1 MLHSSKTKEDSNV
14 ADVMER
20 PNLQPAPKATSAGA
34 VLGRTLVS
42 LLDEA
47 CDKHPNQTAFNE
59 RTSAGWVS
67 MSNTTFREHT
77 ETMALGML
85 VSPEQGGLGLTKGDT
100 VAFFTQSD
108 LSYCIPDMAC
118 LTAGLVTVPI
128 YLTHSPEA
136 IKFILEQ
143 SEAKVLIVSDD
154 VLLTKIKPILQQTP
168 LVKQIILRESKT
180 EMDFS
185 KLEEKGKAVR
195 QANPKKLS
203 ELKSQVKPHDL
214 ATIIYTSG
222 TTGMP
227 KGVML
232 THENISSNAVGSAL
246 SMTGYEHGKE
256 VALSFLPLTH
266 IFARTLQY
274 FCIWTSTSIY
284 YSHPDLVREH
294 YREVHPTFF
303 AAVPRVIE
311 KAYERI
317 LATGASLT
325 GAKKKLFDWS
335 LGLAQ
340 RYEVG
345 KEPTGLYK
353 VQLELASRLVFS
365 KWREALGGRVKYAVL
380 GGAATRAELVNIF
393 GAAGVNLL
401 QGYGLTETSPVVS
414 FNRPGKNRPGSSG
427 TALEGVE
434 IKISETGEI
443 LTRGPHIMKGY
454 YKNPEATQEVMTED
468 GWFRTGDLGELD
480 KDGFLKITGRIKN
493 LFKLS
498 TGKYVMPQPLEE
510 KLESSSLIDV
520 AQIVGDSEKYC
531 GALLFVNKVFLET
544 LTNQKGVEALKA
556 PEVKAH
562 LTKVFSEAN
571 KGLSAW
577 ETLKRVAL
585 VLDELTIDNGMLTPK
600 LSVKRHEVAKRY
612 KAYTDE
618 LYRPS
623 GKTLEKGVIV
633 DVEGTSKE

>member
-1 MLHSSKTKEDSNV
+1 V

-20 PNLQPAPKATSAGA
+20 PTTASAPKAASSGA

-47 CDKHPNQTAFNE
+47 CDKHPNPTAFNE
-59 RTSAGWVS
+59 RTSSGWVP
-67 MSNTTFREHT
+67 MSNTTFRERS
-77 ETMALGML
+77 ENMALGML
-85 VSPEQGGLGLTKGDT
+85 EHLGLNKGDA
-100 VAFFTQSD
+100 VAFFTHSD

-136 IKFILEQ
+136 IKFILGQ

-154 VLLTKIKPILQQTP
+154 ALLAKIKPVLQHTP
-168 LVKQIILRESKT
+168 LVKQVILRESKT
-180 EMDFS
+180 EMDFG
-185 KLEEKGKAVR
+185 KLEEKGKTVR
-195 QANPKKLS
+195 QGNPNKLND
-203 ELKSQVKPHDL
+203 LKSQVKPHDL

-222 TTGMP
+222 TTGLP

-232 THENISSNAVGSAL
+232 THENISSNAVSSAL
-246 SMTGYEHGKE
+246 AMTGYEFGKE

-294 YREVHPTFF
+294 YKEVKPTFF

-335 LGLAQ
+335 LALAR

-353 VQLELASRLVFS
+353 VQLDLASRLVFS

-380 GGAATRAELVNIF
+380 GGAATRPELVNIF

-414 FNRPGKNRPGSSG
+414 FNRPGKNRPGTSG

-434 IKISETGEI
+434 IKISEEGEI
-443 LTRGPHIMKGY
+443 LTRGPHVMKGY
-454 YKNPEATQEVMTED
+454 YKNPEATKEVMTDD
-468 GWFRTGDLGELD
+468 GWFRTGDLGEMD
-480 KDGFLKITGRIKN
+480 KDGYLKITGRIKN

-531 GALLFVNKVFLET
+531 GALLFINRTFLENMT
-544 LTNQKGVEALKA
+544 SQKGVEALKS
-556 PEVKAH
+556 PEVKTH
-562 LTKVFSEAN
+562 LTELFNEAN
-571 KGLSAW
+571 KGLSSW
-577 ETLKRVAL
+577 ETLKKVAL
-585 VLDELTIDNGMLTPK
+585 ILDELTIDNGMLTPK
-600 LSVKRHEVAKRY
+600 LSVKRHEVVERY
-612 KAYTDE
+612 KAYIDE

-623 GKTLEKGVIV
+623 GKRLEKGVIV
-633 DVEGTSKE
+633 DVEGTSKAE

>member
-1 MLHSSKTKEDSNV
+1 V

-20 PNLQPAPKATSAGA
+20 PNTQPAKAASSGA

-47 CDKHPNQTAFNE
+47 CDKHPNPTAFNE
-59 RTSAGWVS
+59 RTNAGWVP
-67 MSNTTFREHT
+67 MPNTTFRERA
-77 ETMALGML
+77 ENMALGL
-85 VSPEQGGLGLTKGDT
+85 LASSEQGGLGLVKGDA
-100 VAFFTQSD
+100 VAFFTHSD

-118 LTAGLVTVPI
+118 LMTGLVTVPI

-143 SEAKVLIVSDD
+143 SEAKVLIISDD
-154 VLLTKIKPILQQTP
+154 ALLSKIKPLLQQTP
-168 LVKQIILRESKT
+168 LVKQIILRDSKT
-180 EMDFS
+180 ELDFA
-185 KLEEKGKAVR
+185 KLEASGQKVR
-195 QANPKKLS
+195 QAHPKKLG
-203 ELKSQVKPHDL
+203 ELKSQVKPEDL

-246 SMTGYEHGKE
+246 GMTGYEHGKE

-284 YSHPDLVREH
+284 YSHPDLAREH

-335 LGLAQ
+335 LSLAQ

-353 VQLELASRLVFS
+353 LQLDIASKLVFS
-365 KWREALGGRVKYAVL
+365 KWREALGGHVKYAVL

-414 FNRPGKNRPGSSG
+414 FNRPGRNRPGSSG

-434 IKISETGEI
+434 IKISEQGEI

-454 YKNPEATQEVMTED
+454 YKNPEATAEVMMD
-468 GWFRTGDLGELD
+468 GGWFRTGDLGEMD

-520 AQIVGDSEKYC
+520 VQIVGDSEKYC
-531 GALLFVNKVFLET
+531 GALLFINKAFLESMT
-544 LTNQKGVEALKA
+544 SQKGVDALKSTA
-556 PEVKAH
+556 VKIH
-562 LTKVFSEAN
+562 LTELFNEAN
-571 KGLSAW
+571 KGLSSW
-577 ETLKRVAL
+577 ETLKKVAL

-612 KAYTDE
+612 KAYVDE

-623 GKTLEKGVIV
+623 GKVLEQGIV
-633 DVEGTSKE
+633 MDVEGTSKAE

>member
-1 MLHSSKTKEDSNV
+1 M
-14 ADVMER
+14 ADVMEK
-20 PNLQPAPKATSAGA
+20 PNTVAPKVASGA

-47 CDKHPNQTAFNE
+47 CDTYPNPTAFNE
-59 RTSAGWVS
+59 RIKAGWVP
-67 MSNTTFREHT
+67 MSNTVFRERA
-77 ETMALGML
+77 ENMALGL
-85 VSPEQGGLGLTKGDT
+85 LELGLSRGDA
-100 VAFFTQSD
+100 VAFFTHSD
-108 LSYCIPDMAC
+108 LSYSLPDMAC
-118 LTAGLVTVPI
+118 LTAGLVTVPV

-136 IKFILEQ
+136 IRFILEQ
-143 SEAKVLIVSDD
+143 SEAKVLIISDD
-154 VLLTKIKPILQQTP
+154 ALLTKIKPVLQQTP
-168 LVKQIILRESKT
+168 LVKQVILRESKT
-180 EMDFS
+180 ELDFVR
-185 KLEEKGKAVR
+185 LEEKGQALR

-203 ELKSQVKPHDL
+203 DLKSQVKPDDL

-222 TTGMP
+222 TTGLP

-232 THENISSNAVGSAL
+232 THENISFNAASSAIA
-246 SMTGYEHGKE
+246 MTGYEHGKE

-294 YREVHPTFF
+294 YREVKPTFF

-325 GAKKKLFDWS
+325 GAKKRLFDWS
-335 LGLAQ
+335 LSLAQ

-353 VQLELASRLVFS
+353 MQLELASRLVFS

-380 GGAATRAELVNIF
+380 GGAATRAELVNVF

-401 QGYGLTETSPVVS
+401 QGYGLTETSPVVT

-427 TALEGVE
+427 TALAGVE
-434 IKISETGEI
+434 IKISEGGEI

-454 YKNPEATQEVMTED
+454 FKNPEATKEVFTED

-480 KDGFLKITGRIKN
+480 KDGYLKITGRIKN

-531 GALLFVNKVFLET
+531 GALLFVNKVFLEN
-544 LTNQKGVEALKA
+544 LTSQKGVEALKA
-556 PEVKAH
+556 PQVKEH
-562 LTKVFSEAN
+562 LTALFAEAN
-571 KGLSAW
+571 KGLSPW
-577 ETLKRVAL
+577 ETLKKVAL

-600 LSVKRHEVAKRY
+600 LSVKRHEVVKRY
-612 KAYTDE
+612 KTYIDE
-618 LYRPS
+618 LYRPG
-623 GKTLEKGVIV
+623 GKVLEKGIV
-633 DVEGTSKE
+633 MDVGITVEKE

>member
-1 MLHSSKTKEDSNV
+1 V

-20 PNLQPAPKATSAGA
+20 PNLQPAPKAVSGGA

-47 CDKHPNQTAFNE
+47 CDKHPNPTAFNE
-59 RTSAGWVS
+59 RTSAGWVP
-67 MSNTTFREHT
+67 MSNTTFRERA
-77 ETMALGML
+77 ENMALGML
-85 VSPEQGGLGLTKGDT
+85 EHLGLNKGDA
-100 VAFFTQSD
+100 VAFFTHSD

-154 VLLTKIKPILQQTP
+154 ALLGKIKPVLQHTP

-180 EMDFS
+180 ELDFG
-185 KLEEKGKAVR
+185 KLEEKGKAVH
-195 QANPKKLS
+195 QGNPKKLS
-203 ELKSQVKPHDL
+203 ELKSQVKPQDL

-222 TTGMP
+222 TTGLP

-232 THENISSNAVGSAL
+232 THENISSNAVSSAL
-246 SMTGYEHGKE
+246 AMTGYEYGKE

-335 LGLAQ
+335 LSLAQ

-434 IKISETGEI
+434 IKISEAGEI

-454 YKNPEATQEVMTED
+454 YKNPEATKEVMTDD
-468 GWFRTGDLGELD
+468 GWFRTGDLGTID
-480 KDGFLKITGRIKN
+480 NDGYLSITGRIKN

-531 GALLFVNKVFLET
+531 GALLFVNKTFLES
-544 LTNQKGVEALKA
+544 LTSQKGLDALKS

-562 LTKVFSEAN
+562 LTEVFSEAN

-577 ETLKRVAL
+577 ETLKKVAL

-600 LSVKRHEVAKRY
+600 LSVKRHEVVKRY
-612 KAYTDE
+612 KAYIDE

-623 GKTLEKGVIV
+623 GARLEKGVIV

>member
-1 MLHSSKTKEDSNV
+1 V

-20 PNLQPAPKATSAGA
+20 PNQQPAPKAASSGA

-47 CDKHPNQTAFNE
+47 CDKHPNPTAFNE
-59 RTSAGWVS
+59 RTNAGWVP
-67 MSNTTFREHT
+67 MSNTTFRERS
-77 ETMALGML
+77 ENMALGML
-85 VSPEQGGLGLTKGDT
+85 EHLGLNKGDA

-118 LTAGLVTVPI
+118 LMTGLVTVPV

-143 SEAKVLIVSDD
+143 SEAKVLIVSDEA
-154 VLLTKIKPILQQTP
+154 LLTKIRPVLQHTP
-168 LVKQIILRESKT
+168 LVKHIILRESKT
-180 EMDFS
+180 QDSKTELDFGR
-185 KLEEKGKAVR
+185 LEAKGQDVR
-195 QANPKKLS
+195 KANPNRLS
-203 ELKSQVKPHDL
+203 DLKAQVKASDL

-222 TTGMP
+222 TTGLP

-232 THENISSNAVGSAL
+232 THENISSNAASSAL
-246 SMTGYEHGKE
+246 AMTGYEYGKE

-294 YREVHPTFF
+294 YREVKPTFF

-335 LGLAQ
+335 LSLAQ

-353 VQLELASRLVFS
+353 LQLDIASKLVFS

-401 QGYGLTETSPVVS
+401 QGYGLTETSPVVT

-427 TALEGVE
+427 TALAGVE
-434 IKISETGEI
+434 VKISEQGEI

-454 YKNPEATQEVMTED
+454 YKNPQATQEVMTGD

-531 GALLFVNKVFLET
+531 GALLFINKAFLESMT
-544 LTNQKGVEALKA
+544 SQKGMDALKS

-562 LTKVFSEAN
+562 LNEVFSEAN

-577 ETLKRVAL
+577 ETLKKVAL

-600 LSVKRHEVAKRY
+600 LSVKRHEVVKRY
-612 KAYTDE
+612 KAYVDE
-618 LYRPS
+618 LYCPS
-623 GKTLEKGVIV
+623 GKMLEKGVIV
-633 DVEGTSKE
+633 NVEGTSKES

>member
-1 MLHSSKTKEDSNV
+1 M
-14 ADVMER
+14 ADVMDK
-20 PNLQPAPKATSAGA
+20 PTPVATPTSPAMATPKGA

-47 CDKHPNQTAFNE
+47 CDKYPNPTAFNE
-59 RTSAGWVS
+59 RTDAGWMP
-67 MSNTTFREHT
+67 MSNTTFRERA
-77 ETMALGML
+77 ENMALGML
-85 VSPEQGGLGLTKGDT
+85 LPPEQGGLGLNKNDA
-100 VAFFTQSD
+100 VAFFTHSD
-108 LSYCIPDMAC
+108 LSYVIPDMAC
-118 LTAGLVTVPI
+118 LLTGLVTVPV

-143 SEAKVLIVSDD
+143 SEAKAIVVSDEA
-154 VLLTKIKPILQQTP
+154 LLTKIKPVLQQVP
-168 LVKQIILRESKT
+168 QCKHVILRSSAT
-180 EMDFS
+180 SLDFA

-195 QANPKKLS
+195 QAQPNKLVEVKK
-203 ELKSQVKPHDL
+203 QVKPSDL

-222 TTGMP
+222 TTGLP

-232 THENISSNAVGSAL
+232 THENISSNAIGSMIA
-246 SMTGYEHGKE
+246 MGNFEFGKE
-256 VALSFLPLTH
+256 VALSFLPLSH

-274 FCIWTSTSIY
+274 CLIWKSASIY
-284 YSHPDLVREH
+284 YSHPDLIRDH
-294 YREVHPTFF
+294 FKEVKPTFF

-311 KAYERI
+311 KAFERI
-317 LATGASLT
+317 MATGASLT
-325 GAKKKLFDWS
+325 GVKKKLFDWS
-335 LGLAQ
+335 ITLAQ
-340 RYEVG
+340 QYHTE

-353 VQLELASRLVFS
+353 MQLELARKIVFS

-380 GGAATRAELVNIF
+380 GGAATRGELVTMF

-414 FNRPGKNRPGSSG
+414 FNRPRRNRVGSSG
-427 TALEGVE
+427 QALEGVE
-434 IKISETGEI
+434 IKISEQGEI
-443 LTRGPHIMKGY
+443 LTRGPHVMKGY
-454 YKNPEATQEVMTED
+454 YKNPEATKDVMMD
-468 GWFRTGDLGELD
+468 GGWFRTGDLGELD

-510 KLESSSLIDV
+510 KLESSQLIDV

-531 GALLFVNKVFLET
+531 GALLFVNKAFLES
-544 LTNQKGVEALKA
+544 LTSQKGIEALKA
-556 PEVKAH
+556 PEVKQH
-562 LTKVFSEAN
+562 LSELFAEAN

-577 ETLKRVAL
+577 ETLKKVAL

-600 LSVKRHEVAKRY
+600 LSVKRHEVVKRY
-612 KAYTDE
+612 KAYIDE

-623 GKTLEKGVIV
+623 GKVLEKGIIM

>member
-1 MLHSSKTKEDSNV
+1 V

-20 PNLQPAPKATSAGA
+20 PNLQPAPKAVSGGA

-47 CDKHPNQTAFNE
+47 CDKHPNPTAFNE
-59 RTSAGWVS
+59 RTSAGWVP
-67 MSNTTFREHT
+67 MSNTTFRERA
-77 ETMALGML
+77 ENMALGML
-85 VSPEQGGLGLTKGDT
+85 EHLGLNKGDA
-100 VAFFTQSD
+100 VAFFTHSD

-154 VLLTKIKPILQQTP
+154 ALLGKIKPVLQHTP

-180 EMDFS
+180 ELDFG
-185 KLEEKGKAVR
+185 KLEEKGKAVH
-195 QANPKKLS
+195 QGNPKKLS
-203 ELKSQVKPHDL
+203 ELKSQVKPQDL

-222 TTGMP
+222 TTGLP

-232 THENISSNAVGSAL
+232 THENISSNAVSSAL
-246 SMTGYEHGKE
+246 AMTGYEYGKE

-335 LGLAQ
+335 LSLAQ

-434 IKISETGEI
+434 IKISEAGEI

-454 YKNPEATQEVMTED
+454 YKNPEATKEVVTDD
-468 GWFRTGDLGELD
+468 GWFRTGDLGTID
-480 KDGFLKITGRIKN
+480 NDGYLSITGRIKN

-531 GALLFVNKVFLET
+531 GALLFVNKTFLES
-544 LTNQKGVEALKA
+544 LTSQKGLDALKS

-562 LTKVFSEAN
+562 LTEVFSEAN

-577 ETLKRVAL
+577 ETLKKVAL

-600 LSVKRHEVAKRY
+600 LSVKRHEVVKRY
-612 KAYTDE
+612 KAYIDE

-623 GKTLEKGVIV
+623 GARLEKGVIV

>member
-1 MLHSSKTKEDSNV
+1 
-14 ADVMER
+14 
-20 PNLQPAPKATSAGA
+20 LQ
-34 VLGRTLVS
+34 
-42 LLDEA
+42 
-47 CDKHPNQTAFNE
+47 H
-59 RTSAGWVS
+59 
-67 MSNTTFREHT
+67 
-77 ETMALGML
+77 
-85 VSPEQGGLGLTKGDT
+85 
-100 VAFFTQSD
+100 
-108 LSYCIPDMAC
+108 
-118 LTAGLVTVPI
+118 
-128 YLTHSPEA
+128 
-136 IKFILEQ
+136 
-143 SEAKVLIVSDD
+143 
-154 VLLTKIKPILQQTP
+154 TP
-168 LVKQIILRESKT
+168 LVKQVILRESKT
-180 EMDFS
+180 EMDFG
-185 KLEEKGKAVR
+185 KLEEKGKTVR
-195 QANPKKLS
+195 QGNPNKLND
-203 ELKSQVKPHDL
+203 LKSQVKPHDL

-222 TTGMP
+222 TTGLP

-232 THENISSNAVGSAL
+232 THENISSNAVSSAL
-246 SMTGYEHGKE
+246 AMTGYEFGKE

-294 YREVHPTFF
+294 YKEVKPTFF

-335 LGLAQ
+335 LALAR

-353 VQLELASRLVFS
+353 VQLDLASRLVFS

-380 GGAATRAELVNIF
+380 GGAATRPELVNIF

-414 FNRPGKNRPGSSG
+414 FNRPGKNRPGTSG

-434 IKISETGEI
+434 IKISEEGEI
-443 LTRGPHIMKGY
+443 LTRGPHVMKGY
-454 YKNPEATQEVMTED
+454 YKNPEATKEVMTDD
-468 GWFRTGDLGELD
+468 GWFRTGDLGEMD
-480 KDGFLKITGRIKN
+480 KDGYLKITGRIKN

-531 GALLFVNKVFLET
+531 GALLFINRTFLENMT
-544 LTNQKGVEALKA
+544 SQKGVEALKS
-556 PEVKAH
+556 PEVKTH
-562 LTKVFSEAN
+562 LTELFNEAN
-571 KGLSAW
+571 KGLSSW
-577 ETLKRVAL
+577 ETLKKVAL
-585 VLDELTIDNGMLTPK
+585 ILDELTIDNGMLTPK
-600 LSVKRHEVAKRY
+600 LSVKRHEVVERY
-612 KAYTDE
+612 KAYIDE

-623 GKTLEKGVIV
+623 GKRLEKGVIV
-633 DVEGTSKE
+633 DVEGTSKAE

>member
-1 MLHSSKTKEDSNV
+1 M
-14 ADVMER
+14 ADVMEK
-20 PNLQPAPKATSAGA
+20 PNTQPRAASGGA

-47 CDKHPNQTAFNE
+47 CDKHPNPTAFNE
-59 RTSAGWVS
+59 RTSAGWVP
-67 MSNTTFREHT
+67 MSNTTFRERS
-77 ETMALGML
+77 ENMALGL
-85 VSPEQGGLGLTKGDT
+85 LEHLGLTKGDA
-100 VAFFTQSD
+100 VGFFTHSD

-154 VLLTKIKPILQQTP
+154 GLLAKIKPVLQHTP

-180 EMDFS
+180 EMDFVKLEAKGQEVRKANPS
-185 KLEEKGKAVR
+185 KLSDLKA
-195 QANPKKLS
+195 
-203 ELKSQVKPHDL
+203 QVKASDL

-232 THENISSNAVGSAL
+232 THENISSNAASSAL
-246 SMTGYEHGKE
+246 AMTGYEHGKE

-294 YREVHPTFF
+294 YREVKPTFF

-325 GAKKKLFDWS
+325 GAKKRLFDWS
-335 LGLAQ
+335 LSLAQ

-353 VQLELASRLVFS
+353 LQLELASRLVFS

-380 GGAATRAELVNIF
+380 GGAATRAELVNVF

-401 QGYGLTETSPVVS
+401 QGYGLTETSPVVT

-434 IKISETGEI
+434 VKISEGGEI

-454 YKNPEATQEVMTED
+454 YKNEAATKEVMTDD

-480 KDGFLKITGRIKN
+480 KDGYLKITGRIKN

-531 GALLFVNKVFLET
+531 GALLFVNRAFLESMT
-544 LTNQKGVEALKA
+544 SQKGVEALKS

-562 LTKVFSEAN
+562 LNEVFSEAN

-577 ETLKRVAL
+577 ETLKKVAL

-600 LSVKRHEVAKRY
+600 LSVKRHEVVKRY
-612 KAYTDE
+612 KAYIDE

-623 GKTLEKGVIV
+623 GKGLEKGVIV
-633 DVEGTSKE
+633 EVEGTKD

>member
-1 MLHSSKTKEDSNV
+1 
-14 ADVMER
+14 MER
-20 PNLQPAPKATSAGA
+20 PNPSLIPKAPSGA

-47 CDKHPNQTAFNE
+47 CDKHPNPTAFNE
-59 RTSAGWVS
+59 RTSQGWVP
-67 MSNTTFREHT
+67 MSNTTFRERS
-77 ETMALGML
+77 ENMALGL
-85 VSPEQGGLGLTKGDT
+85 LELGLTKGDA
-100 VAFFTQSD
+100 VAFFTHSD

-118 LTAGLVTVPI
+118 LMTGLVTVPI

-136 IKFILEQ
+136 IKFIIEQ
-143 SEAKVLIVSDD
+143 SEAKVLIVSDEA
-154 VLLTKIKPILQQTP
+154 LHTKIKSILQHTP
-168 LVKQIILRESKT
+168 LVKQILLRESKT
-180 EMDFS
+180 ELDFAR
-185 KLEEKGKAVR
+185 LEASGQAIRK
-195 QANPKKLS
+195 ANPNKLS
-203 ELKSQVKPHDL
+203 DLKAQVK
-214 ATIIYTSG
+214 AIIYTSG
-222 TTGMP
+222 TTGLP

-232 THENISSNAVGSAL
+232 THENISSNAVGSAIG
-246 SMTGYEHGKE
+246 MTGYEHGKE

-294 YREVHPTFF
+294 YREVKPTFF

-335 LGLAQ
+335 LSLAQ

-353 VQLELASRLVFS
+353 LQLELASKLVFS
-365 KWREALGGRVKYAVL
+365 KWREALGGRVKFAVL

-401 QGYGLTETSPVVS
+401 QGYGLTETSPVVT

-427 TALEGVE
+427 QALEGVE
-434 IKISETGEI
+434 IKISEQGEI
-443 LTRGPHIMKGY
+443 LTRGPHVMPGY
-454 YKNPEATQEVMTED
+454 FKNPEATKDVMLD
-468 GWFRTGDLGELD
+468 GSWFRTGDLGELD
-480 KDGFLKITGRIKN
+480 KDGYLKITGRIKN

-520 AQIVGDSEKYC
+520 AQIVGDNEKYC
-531 GALLFVNKVFLET
+531 GALLFINRVFLES
-544 LTNQKGVEALKA
+544 LTSQKGIEALKA
-556 PEVKAH
+556 PEVKEH
-562 LTKVFSEAN
+562 LSTLFAQAN
-571 KGLSAW
+571 KGLSSW
-577 ETLKRVAL
+577 ETLKKVSL

-600 LSVKRHEVAKRY
+600 LSVKRHEVVKRY
-612 KAYTDE
+612 KAYIDE

-623 GKTLEKGVIV
+623 GKGLEKGIV
-633 DVEGTSKE
+633 MEVAGQEKEV

>member
-1 MLHSSKTKEDSNV
+1 V
-14 ADVMER
+14 ANVME
-20 PNLQPAPKATSAGA
+20 QPKVGSVAQSAVTA
-34 VLGRTLVS
+34 IKPAMPAVKPVLGRTLPS
-42 LLDEA
+42 LLEEA
-47 CDKHPNQTAFNE
+47 CASYPNPTAFNE
-59 RTSAGWVS
+59 RTAQGWAP
-67 MSNTTFREHT
+67 MSNTLFKERAEN
-77 ETMALGML
+77 MALGL
-85 VSPEQGGLGLTKGDT
+85 LEQGLTHGDK
-100 VAFFTQSD
+100 VAFFTHSD
-108 LSYCIPDMAC
+108 MSYCIPDMAC
-118 LTAGLVTVPI
+118 LMAGLVTVPI

-143 SEAKVLIVSDD
+143 SEAKVLIVSDEA
-154 VLLTKIKPILQQTP
+154 LHQKIKPVLPHTP
-168 LVKQIILRESKT
+168 LVKQVVLRESKT
-180 EMDFS
+180 EMDFA
-185 KLEEKGKAVR
+185 KLEAKGQEIRK
-195 QANPKKLS
+195 ANPNKLA
-203 ELKSQVKPHDL
+203 EVKAQVKASDL
-214 ATIIYTSG
+214 ATLIYTSG

-232 THENISSNAVGSAL
+232 THENISSNAIGSIGA
-246 SMTGYEHGKE
+246 MTGFENGKE
-256 VALSFLPLTH
+256 TALSFLPLSH

-274 FCIWTSTSIY
+274 CLIWKSSSIY

-294 YREVHPTFF
+294 YREVKPTFF

-325 GAKKKLFDWS
+325 GTKRKLFDWA

-340 RYEVG
+340 QYEIG

-353 VQLELASRLVFS
+353 IQLAVASKLVFS
-365 KWREALGGRVKYAVL
+365 KWREALGGNLKYAVL
-380 GGAATRAELVNIF
+380 GGAATRPELVNIF
-393 GAAGVNLL
+393 AAAGINLL

-427 TALEGVE
+427 TALAGVE
-434 IKISETGEI
+434 IKISEQGEI

-454 YKNPEATQEVMTED
+454 YKNPEATQEVMTDD
-468 GWFRTGDLGELD
+468 GWFRTGDLGEM
-480 KDGFLKITGRIKN
+480 DGDGYLKITGRIKN

-531 GALLFVNKVFLET
+531 GALLFINKTFLES
-544 LTNQKGVEALKA
+544 LTSQKGIEALKS

-562 LTKVFSEAN
+562 LNEVFSEAN

-577 ETLKRVAL
+577 ETLKKVAL

-600 LSVKRHEVAKRY
+600 LSVKRHEVVKRY
-612 KAYTDE
+612 KTYIDE
-618 LYRPS
+618 LYRSS
-623 GKTLEKGVIV
+623 GARLEKGVIM